1 MIDYKRGYTASF
13 YAVKLDP
20 VTWADMEKIQLIQGT
35 VNRTDTDLRQTASL
49 TVRDFDT
56 TKEQW
61 IRVYMDAR
69 QEDNIDHIA
78 LFTGLA
84 SAPQDDI
91 DGQITTRPL
100 ECYSVLEP
108 LQDIKLKRGWWVARG
123 MNGGAA
129 IRRLLRATP
138 APFEIADG
146 APLLTDNIIAENSES
161 NLTMVDKILEAMSWQ
176 IKIEGNGTIVVGPKQ
191 EETEV
196 VFGSRDNDVLQK
208 TLSIKHDWFACPNVF
223 RASSGDLTAIAR
235 DDDPDSPLS
244 TVSRGREV
252 QMTEED
258 VTLADNEGIAQY
270 TTRRLKEE
278 QHTAE
283 EAQYTRRFYPNVN
296 IGSVVRLSYAQLL
309 GDYTVSEQSIALTYA
324 GQTTEKVT
332 KTVRK
337 YATAVTHQDISALI
351 KLPDGY
357 YFKFADGNRVLVP
370 VDIN

>member
-1 MIDYKRGYTASF
+1 MIEYRRGYTASF
-13 YAVKLDP
+13 YAVTLDP
-20 VTWADMEKIQLIQGT
+20 VTWADLEKIELISGT
-35 VNRTDTDLRQTASL
+35 VNRTDTDLRQTANL
-49 TVRDFDT
+49 TVRHFDT
-56 TKEQW
+56 SQEQW

-69 QEDNIDHIA
+69 QGENIDHIPI
-78 LFTGLA
+78 FTGIA
-84 SAPQDDI
+84 SSPQDDI

-108 LQDIKLKRGWWVARG
+108 LQDIKLQRGWWVARG
-123 MNGGAA
+123 TNGGAA
-129 IRRLLRATP
+129 IRRLLRATK
-138 APFEIADG
+138 APSEIADG
-146 APLLTDNIIAENSES
+146 APTLQDNIIAENSES
-161 NLTMVDKILEAMSWQ
+161 NLTMVDKILAAIDWQ
-176 IKIEGNGTIVVGPKQ
+176 MTISGDGTIIVGPKQ
-191 EETEV
+191 EEATA
-196 VFGSRDNDVLQK
+196 VFGARDNDVLQK
-208 TLSIKHDWFACPNVF
+208 TITIKHDWFSCPNVF

-235 DDDPDSPLS
+235 DDDPESPLS
-244 TVSRGREV
+244 TVSRGREI

-258 VTLADNEGIAQY
+258 VNLADNEGIAQY

-296 IGSVVRLSYAQLL
+296 IGSVVRLSYQQIF
-309 GDYTVSEQSIALTYA
+309 GDYTVNEQNIQLTYA

-370 VDIN
+370 VNIN